1 LLSLGMEYKK
11 VTVFSKAEK
20 AAIAVKNMK
29 VEKLNAFYT
38 YHKEIID
45 EFLRLE
51 REVEEANSNYITAQI
66 NAVNDKFMPKKK
78 QCK

>member
-1 LLSLGMEYKK
+1 MEYKK